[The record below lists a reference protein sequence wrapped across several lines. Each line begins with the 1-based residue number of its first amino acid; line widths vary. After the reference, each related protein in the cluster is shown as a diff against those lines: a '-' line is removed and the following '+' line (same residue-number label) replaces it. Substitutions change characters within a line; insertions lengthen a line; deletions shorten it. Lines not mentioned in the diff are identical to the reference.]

1 MAFVERPRQCGRI
14 VPNAEIERERTE
26 SRPDAGEAVDLGG
39 RAVRERDVVLDEIER
54 KLEPLAAS
62 CREMATR
69 VGGWKNRRR
78 RSAHR
83 TG

>member
-54 KLEPLAAS
+54 KLDRMFVTL
-62 CREMATR
+62 
-69 VGGWKNRRR
+69 
-78 RSAHR
+78 RS
-83 TG
+83 